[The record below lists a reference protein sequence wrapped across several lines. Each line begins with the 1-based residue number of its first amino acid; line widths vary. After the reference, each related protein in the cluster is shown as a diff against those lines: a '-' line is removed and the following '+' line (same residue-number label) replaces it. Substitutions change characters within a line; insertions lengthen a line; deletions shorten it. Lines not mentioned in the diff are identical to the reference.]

1 MSLLPQRIA
10 LIGGTGFVGQ
20 HLAEQLVGR
29 ERQLTLLTRRR
40 ERSKALAMLPGVRL
54 LEGGPAALDSL
65 LAGQDAAV
73 HMVGILHG
81 SRRDFERA
89 HVQLTE
95 QVIAACQRQGVRR
108 LVLVSALGAG
118 RDAPSDY
125 QQTKAL
131 AEEKLMASGLDWTI
145 IRPSVIFGQGD
156 SFLTL
161 FARLLAIAPCLPL
174 AGAHT
179 RFQPV
184 WVEDVVRVIADCLDR
199 RDTIG
204 QRYELTGPETFT
216 LAELV
221 RYVGQL
227 TGHPRP
233 VFGLPKGLAMLQA
246 ALMECLPNPPM
257 SRDNVRS
264 LACDNVSVDGFPQAV
279 FGFAPSALT
288 SIAPGWLGG
297 QTPANRYN
305 AFRSRAQR

>member
-1 MSLLPQRIA
+1 MSLHPQRIA

-40 ERSKALAMLPGVRL
+40 ERSKALGMLPGVRL

-131 AEEKLMASGLDWTI
+131 AEEKLIASGLDWTI

-174 AGAHT
+174 AGANT

-297 QTPANRYN
+297 QTTANRYD

>member
-1 MSLLPQRIA
+1 MSLHPQRIA

-40 ERSKALAMLPGVRL
+40 ERSKALGMLPGVRL

-131 AEEKLMASGLDWTI
+131 AEEKLIASGLDWTI

-161 FARLLAIAPCLPL
+161 FARLLVIAPCLPL
-174 AGAHT
+174 AGANT

-297 QTPANRYN
+297 QTTANRYD

>member
-1 MSLLPQRIA
+1 MSLHPQRIA

-20 HLAEQLVGR
+20 HLAECLVR
-29 ERQLTLLTRRR
+29 RQRQLTLLTRRR
-40 ERSKALAMLPGVRL
+40 ERSKALGMLPGVRL

-174 AGAHT
+174 AGANT

-199 RDTIG
+199 RDTVG

-297 QTPANRYN
+297 QTPANRYD

>member
-1 MSLLPQRIA
+1 
-10 LIGGTGFVGQ
+10 
-20 HLAEQLVGR
+20 
-29 ERQLTLLTRRR
+29 
-40 ERSKALAMLPGVRL
+40 
-54 LEGGPAALDSL
+54 
-65 LAGQDAAV
+65 
-73 HMVGILHG
+73 MVGILHG

-199 RDTIG
+199 RDTVG

-297 QTPANRYN
+297 QTPANRYD